1 MGIIKVNRKE
11 VDVRESLHAN
21 PMSQPGHALTHAKTV
36 KEQFNLIGAGRK
48 NLLINGDF
56 QIWQRGTT
64 ISIPSSGYGQ
74 YGPDRWGQYYAN
86 GGATVERQSVTVD
99 GKLTYAARCN
109 TDADGRIYFHQHIEN
124 GSKLLSDKDY
134 TLSFWAR
141 CNAGMQGKLEV
152 ERYFFNLD
160 GSGGYGYQSLTEEYV
175 EPEWKYFE
183 FHFRDIDNT
192 QTSHDRYFQLAI
204 ATETYVPRPDWIEFA
219 FVQLELGKVA
229 TPFEQRS
236 YGEELALCQRYYIRY
251 TNTYADQ
258 EQICVGVIA
267 DADDVFGVVH
277 LPVEMRGEPAVATS
291 GSSDFEI
298 TTVFGGGGG
307 TQTASVALGYASN
320 RTPGIRATGQSGGLS
335 SGARIIRF
343 KGAPRTKWLAFDAE
357 LR

>member
-11 VDVRESLHAN
+11 VDVRESLHSN
-21 PMSQPGHALTHAKTV
+21 PMSQPGYALTHAKTT
-36 KEQFNLIGAGRK
+36 KEQFNLIGAGRR

-64 ISIPSSGYGQ
+64 VSIGSNGYGQ

-86 GGATVERQSVTVD
+86 GGVTVERQSVTVD

-109 TDADGRIYFHQHIEN
+109 TDANGQIYFHQHIEN

-141 CNAGMQGKLEV
+141 CNPGMQGKLEI
-152 ERYFFNLD
+152 ERYFVNLD
-160 GSGGYGYQSLTEEYV
+160 HTGGYGYQSSTEEYV

-219 FVQLELGKVA
+219 FVQLELGNVA
-229 TPFEQRS
+229 TPFEHRS
-236 YGEELALCQRYYIRY
+236 FGEELALCQRYYERSWY
-251 TNTYADQ
+251 
-258 EQICVGVIA
+258 
-267 DADDVFGVVH
+267 
-277 LPVEMRGEPAVATS
+277 P
-291 GSSDFEI
+291 
-298 TTVFGGGGG
+298 
-307 TQTASVALGYASN
+307 QT
-320 RTPGIRATGQSGGLS
+320 LS
-335 SGARIIRF
+335 SLPYYNSIAFRQTFTTNDVKISFPYKVQKARDPSVTIWNPNNNQAGTVYNQTTNSNVPVANVIGTVWGGSYINTNGNITIDNAIWF
-343 KGAPRTKWLAFDAE
+343 HYEADAE

>member
-11 VDVRESLHAN
+11 VDVRESLHSN
-21 PMSQPGHALTHAKTV
+21 PMSQPGYALTHAKTV
-36 KEQFNLIGAGRK
+36 KEQFNLIGAGRR

-56 QIWQRGTT
+56 KIWQRGTT

-86 GGATVERQSVTVD
+86 GGVTIERQSVTVD

-109 TDADGRIYFHQHIEN
+109 TDNDGRIYFHQQIEN

-141 CNAGMQGKLEV
+141 CNPGMQGKLEV
-152 ERYFFNLD
+152 ERYFVNLD

-204 ATETYVPRPDWIEFA
+204 ATETYTPRPDWIEFA

-229 TPFEQRS
+229 TPFEHKS
-236 YGEELALCQRYYIRY
+236 YGEELSLCQRYYYLRRGHVGQRHVIG
-251 TNTYADQ
+251 YATSTSQ
-258 EQICVGVIA
+258 FNGVIDFPITMRTTPTLITSGTTTDYTLVHA
-267 DADDVFGVVH
+267 TGGVVNIGS
-277 LPVEMRGEPAVATS
+277 LPTYGGTEDGGYVLCTGASGLTVGSGAQLRSATS
-291 GSSDFEI
+291 
-298 TTVFGGGGG
+298 
-307 TQTASVALGYASN
+307 
-320 RTPGIRATGQSGGLS
+320 SG
-335 SGARIIRF
+335 F
-343 KGAPRTKWLAFDAE
+343 LAFEAE
-357 LR
+357 VR